1 MTLKQIRI
9 AALAATFI
17 AGGATFA
24 HAQSVNA
31 KGSASANM
39 GNSGDT
45 QMKGLDRADDV
56 AGQHGAQGRANARVK
71 SGHTSS
77 TVGASGSVNTKSNS
91 GPNKLKGLNRA
102 DEVAGQHGAA
112 GRANARSKNKNY

>member
-24 HAQSVNA
+24 HAQSMNA
-31 KGSASANM
+31 QGGASANM
-39 GNSGDT
+39 GNSGE
-45 QMKGLDRADDV
+45 
-56 AGQHGAQGRANARVK
+56 AQGGANARLK
-71 SGHTSS
+71 SGQTSS
-77 TVGASGSVNTKSNS
+77 TVGASGSVNTRSNS

-112 GRANARSKNKNY
+112 GRANARAKNKNY

>member
-9 AALAATFI
+9 AALAATFT

-45 QMKGLDRADDV
+45 Q
-56 AGQHGAQGRANARVK
+56 GRANARVK
-71 SGHTSS
+71 SGQTSS

-102 DEVAGQHGAA
+102 DDVAGQHGAT
-112 GRANARSKNKNY
+112 GRANAREKNKNY

>member
-17 AGGATFA
+17 AGGASFA
-24 HAQSVNA
+24 HAQSMNA
-31 KGSASANM
+31 QGGASANM
-39 GNSGDT
+39 GNSGST

-71 SGHTSS
+71 SGQTSS
-77 TVGASGSVNTKSNS
+77 TVGASSSINTRSNS
-91 GPNKLKGLNRA
+91 GLNKQKGLNRA
-102 DEVAGQHGAA
+102 DDVAGQHGAA
-112 GRANARSKNKNY
+112 GRANARVKNKNY